1 MHPENPTMAR
11 SIAALS
17 LMLIGGSAVAQTAQ
31 FIPIPGLGAEPGCNE
46 NVCIVSGSA
55 GWSGVRV
62 SGDGSVVAYPV
73 YPPGFI
79 SGYIP
84 RSIARWSPGGAV
96 QEVTPPLG
104 GMYPAVGVSSDGR
117 VILGDTWRWSAQN
130 GYEDLLPLLRDSNGF
145 WTSLFFGMSDDAQ
158 TYVGIRGIYPDPA
171 DMFTLRPSTGQATV
185 LPRSA
190 GVPTG
195 YYYFNAISGDGRVV
209 GGAARSIGSSMN
221 SFDTYAPVVINGTT
235 PQLISPLIDGN
246 FQGVNDLNFDGS
258 VAVGVIAESFQMKAF
273 RWTAAG
279 GLELLDQGAPGANG
293 SSFARAV
300 NADGSV
306 VVGEALRFG
315 FPGTTAF
322 VWRAGQ
328 GFRDLKQE
336 LEGEYDI
343 DLQGWQLLVATDVS
357 NDGKTIVGQ
366 GRNPQGFEQAFYVRF
381 DDATCIADF
390 NQDGG
395 VDGGDVEAFFTAWQV
410 AEPSADVNEDGG
422 VDGGDIESFFTLWSQ
437 GC

>member
-1 MHPENPTMAR
+1 
-11 SIAALS
+11 
-17 LMLIGGSAVAQTAQ
+17 
-31 FIPIPGLGAEPGCNE
+31 
-46 NVCIVSGSA
+46 
-55 GWSGVRV
+55 
-62 SGDGSVVAYPV
+62 
-73 YPPGFI
+73 
-79 SGYIP
+79 
-84 RSIARWSPGGAV
+84 
-96 QEVTPPLG
+96 
-104 GMYPAVGVSSDGR
+104 
-117 VILGDTWRWSAQN
+117 
-130 GYEDLLPLLRDSNGF
+130 
-145 WTSLFFGMSDDAQ
+145 
-158 TYVGIRGIYPDPA
+158 
-171 DMFTLRPSTGQATV
+171 
-185 LPRSA
+185 
-190 GVPTG
+190 
-195 YYYFNAISGDGRVV
+195 
-209 GGAARSIGSSMN
+209 
-221 SFDTYAPVVINGTT
+221 
-235 PQLISPLIDGN
+235 
-246 FQGVNDLNFDGS
+246 VNDLNFDGS
-258 VAVGVIAESFQMKAF
+258 VAVGVVAESFQMRAF

-279 GLELLDQGAPGANG
+279 GLELLDQGAPGASG

-422 VDGGDIESFFTLWSQ
+422 VDGGDIESFFALWSQ